1 MQPLVQVADR
11 QIALGRA
18 QIQVQRGATLPT
30 ISADAAYGMDTV
42 TVPRTGDLGWQ
53 GAVTLSMPI
62 FGFGAHKDRIAAY
75 GALPCRKKGNLPNM
89 TLPFRSARPHHA
101 QRYLVLLLSFL
112 WISSAWAVPVTVA
125 IVKTSTWTQTVSVMG
140 QVKSVGQVTLT
151 APMTGRVIGPFQPAG
166 MLSPGAVIARIGPP
180 GLQAR
185 IQAAQAQTDY
195 ARIALQRDQRLL
207 RDGVVAIAT
216 VDSSRVA
223 WQQANATS
231 RALQAEQSDQSLIAP
246 FAGSIDY
253 LVAPGAVVMAG
264 TPIATLSGR
273 GQPWVA
279 SLVPPQTAFHLT
291 VGVTRPSAG
300 RPLAGYWANPQHRK
314 QRAPVWPRLRCDHL
328 ACEYTVATRRMDFRT
343 SPSPE
348 KTGRGSACRCR
359 GDARRSCTGLCG

>member
-1 MQPLVQVADR
+1 
-11 QIALGRA
+11 
-18 QIQVQRGATLPT
+18 
-30 ISADAAYGMDTV
+30 
-42 TVPRTGDLGWQ
+42 
-53 GAVTLSMPI
+53 
-62 FGFGAHKDRIAAY
+62 
-75 GALPCRKKGNLPNM
+75 M

-140 QVKSVGQVTLT
+140 QVKSVGQVTMT

-166 MLSPGAVIARIGPP
+166 MLSPGAVIARIDPP

-223 WQQANATS
+223 WQQAIATS

-253 LVAPGAVVMAG
+253 LVTPGVVVMAG

-273 GQPWVA
+273 EMPWVA

-291 VGVTRPSAG
+291 VGSPVHLQAG
-300 RPLAGYWANPQHRK
+300 PWQG
-314 QRAPVWPRLRCDHL
+314 
-328 ACEYTVATRRMDFRT
+328 
-343 SPSPE
+343 
-348 KTGRGSACRCR
+348 TGRIRSIGSSARQSGLVSVVITLPANTPLLPGEWISVHLQVPKKQAVAVPVAAVVMHGAHALVYVDDQGHAR
-359 GDARRSCTGLCG
+359 PVSIKVLGTEHGIARIVGDLKAGEQVVMSGNTRLNSHAPLEIQK